1 MIVLRV
7 SFFWIF
13 VAWVLSLINSDS
25 HGAETPANPATG
37 STLRLANGDHV
48 AGELMDCDRPD
59 ILRWQG
65 SAFTAPFDFA
75 RKGVSVV
82 HFPPPP
88 ERPRPAGEYCIE
100 LAGGDLLFGS
110 LVGLSAEEA
119 ELDVQRFG
127 LLHIQ
132 RANIR
137 RMLRWSG
144 GADLVYLGPNGLSE
158 WDKPIPDGAWRQE
171 GGHLVTDQDGAT
183 IVGDFGMPAKAS
195 IEFTLSWTAKP
206 DFVLALGANREKH
219 ERAWEKWNK
228 VLVRPAFR
236 FEAWDNDLV
245 LFRETEDEAD
255 LASLQ
260 TLLVGAGRAHFLVYL
275 DQERNRAI
283 VFSAEG
289 KQLAD
294 LTVTDPDSSPS
305 SIIRLFN
312 HKGNVRLEQLRIR
325 RWNGDPPREVQA
337 EKSRLHRSDGSIVY
351 GEIKGYDAATKE
363 FIVDEDG
370 RDVRIGGD
378 QVGSVALS
386 PPDDLAP
393 RQIRAAFHDGVRLS
407 GELTK
412 VQDGRLWMTCP
423 GVAEPLGLSVLELH
437 TLVVLDSERPP
448 TEASGRV
455 GRLESEGVKL
465 NGCLVVGSDQ
475 PDATCL
481 VWHPRGSATAG
492 AIRRGASG
500 RIVYRDPPPAP
511 APQAQTTRHVHLQ
524 PPPARPAGVLGQLVQ
539 VLGGGPSTT
548 AATSTRKPSR
558 FGPSLFLRTG
568 DTIPCKVERIDDK
581 GVTFQSSVFDA
592 TFVTNDKIKAVELE
606 NRSRATKINSSKRDR
621 LLTLPRMQRDNP
633 PTHLIRSTSGDY
645 LRARLM
651 DMDDETLTVE
661 VRLENRQLPRKYV
674 TRIIWLHD
682 EELDA
687 SVEKAAVSE
696 EFKATRVQAL
706 RDDGIRLTFVPE
718 EVTDTILSGTSD
730 VLGACRVELS
740 EVDQLLIGRA
750 IEQVAPE
757 LAYQRWRLRNAI
769 DPLFVTG
776 GGEEGSRS
784 PGIDSA
790 LVGKPA
796 PDFELETLDGEKF
809 HLSDHRG
816 KVVVLD
822 FWATWCG
829 PCIQIMPQLDRVV
842 GEFEDENVLLVAVNL
857 QEAPD
862 RITPTLERL
871 ELEPTVALDRDGVVA
886 EKYAATAIPQT
897 VIIDSDGNVARL
909 FVGGGPQYAD
919 QLRDALESV
928 LAEGNGQGTS
938 Q

>member
-1 MIVLRV
+1 MKVLRV
-7 SFFWIF
+7 SFFWLF
-13 VAWVLSLINSDS
+13 VAPVLTPIHGDS
-25 HGAETPANPATG
+25 HGAETPATA

-48 AGELMDCDRPD
+48 TGELMDCDRPD

-65 SAFTAPFDFA
+65 SAFTAPFDFDQ
-75 RKGVSVV
+75 KGVSVV
-82 HFPPPP
+82 HFPPPA
-88 ERPRPAGEYCIE
+88 ERPKPTGEYCIE

-110 LVGLSAEEA
+110 LVGLSSEEA
-119 ELDVQRFG
+119 ELEVQRFG
-127 LLHIQ
+127 LVHIQ

-137 RMLRWSG
+137 RMLRWSD
-144 GADLVYLGPNGLSE
+144 GADLVYLGPNGLAE
-158 WDKPIPDGAWRQE
+158 WDKPMPDGAWRQE

-195 IEFTLSWTAKP
+195 IEFALSWTAKP

-245 LFRETEDEAD
+245 IFRETDDEAD

-260 TLLVGAGRAHFLVYL
+260 TILLGAGRAHYLVYL
-275 DQERNRAI
+275 DQETNRAI

-294 LTVTDPDSSPS
+294 LTVTDTDSSPS
-305 SIIRLFN
+305 PVIRLVN
-312 HKGNVRLEQLRIR
+312 YKGNVRLEQLRIR
-325 RWNGDPPREVQA
+325 RWNGDAPREVQA
-337 EKSRLHRSDGSIVY
+337 DKSRIHRSDGSIVY
-351 GEIKGYDAATKE
+351 GEIKGLDAATKE
-363 FIVDEDG
+363 FIVDEEG
-370 RDVRIGGD
+370 REIRIGGD

-386 PPDDLAP
+386 PPDDVEP
-393 RQIRAAFHDGVRLS
+393 REIRAAFHDGVRLS
-407 GELTK
+407 GELIK
-412 VQDGRLWMTCP
+412 VEDGRLWMKCP
-423 GVAEPLGLSVLELH
+423 GVAEPLGPRVSELH
-437 TLVVLDSERPP
+437 TLVVLDTEKPP
-448 TEASGRV
+448 SDASGRV
-455 GRLESEGVKL
+455 GRLEMEGVKL
-465 NGCLVVGSDQ
+465 SGCLVVGSDQ

-492 AIRRGASG
+492 AIRRGVSG

-511 APQAQTTRHVHLQ
+511 RTQNQTTRHVHVQAQ
-524 PPPARPAGVLGQLVQ
+524 PGGVLGQLVQ
-539 VLGGGPSTT
+539 VLGGGRSSPAPVAPRRPT
-548 AATSTRKPSR
+548 PR

-568 DTIPCKVERIDDK
+568 DTIPCKVEKIDER

-592 TFVTNDKIKAVELE
+592 TFVTHEKIKAVELE

-645 LRARLM
+645 LRARLI
-651 DMDDETLTVE
+651 DMDDETITVE
-661 VRLENRQLPRKYV
+661 VRLETRRLPRKYV

-682 EELDA
+682 DELDA
-687 SVEKAAVSE
+687 TVAAVASSE
-696 EFKATRVQAL
+696 PTTTTRVHAL
-706 RDDGIRLTFVPE
+706 REDGIRLTFIPE

-740 EVDQLLIGRA
+740 EVDQLLIGGA
-750 IEQVAPE
+750 IEQTAPE

-769 DPLFVTG
+769 DPIFVTQD
-776 GGEEGSRS
+776 GEQASRT
-784 PGIDSA
+784 PGTDSA

-796 PDFELETLDGEKF
+796 PDFELDTLDGEKF
-809 HLSDHRG
+809 RLSDHRG

-842 GEFEDENVLLVAVNL
+842 AEFQDRDVLLVAVNL
-857 QEAPD
+857 EEAPD
-862 RITPTLERL
+862 RITPTLKRL

-886 EKYAATAIPQT
+886 GKYAATAIPQT
-897 VIIDSDGNVARL
+897 VIIDSDGSVSHL

-919 QLRDALESV
+919 QLREALENVVDSSSP
-928 LAEGNGQGTS
+928 EETTQ
-938 Q
+938 